1 MKVVNRFVL
10 GKLALEE
17 ALLGGVPNEGHIR
30 ILLTLG
36 NGHIMMRVQERE
48 CTPLFTRIPIGVAA
62 GFGPSTEG
70 VFRAL
75 DSLPPRET
83 LGIPHPHLPAPSTP
97 VVPPEARPVLVR
109 ALTDLMRAGGTH
121 ADS

>member
-62 GFGPSTEG
+62 LKGK
-70 VFRAL
+70 R
-75 DSLPPRET
+75 
-83 LGIPHPHLPAPSTP
+83 PAMLQCINNGLKKIKEDGSYEMILMKWMWQTP
-97 VVPPEARPVLVR
+97 
-109 ALTDLMRAGGTH
+109 
-121 ADS
+121 